1 MDISVITVTWNS
13 KERIGEQIRSVFSG
27 CTDILCEEIVV
38 DNASTDGT
46 VDAVREEFSDV
57 QVIANTENKGFG
69 YANNQGLALAT
80 GEYVLFLNPDMRVEP
95 GSLDTILAWM
105 KQNADVGIVSVKL
118 VDTNGTFLW
127 DASPR
132 RLPKLWEQLALIL
145 KLPHVFPRMLD
156 SYHMTD
162 MDPDVEQDVDS
173 IRGSFMLM
181 RRDFLNKTGWAFD
194 PRYFIWYEDVDICRE
209 AKKHGYRVMYTP
221 IITCVDYVGQ
231 SFKKRTTLW
240 KQKQFTK
247 SMLTYFQK
255 WHAWYVWMWI
265 ALLRPVGIALA
276 WANDKMATRKQA

>member
-1 MDISVITVTWNS
+1 MRTI
-13 KERIGEQIRSVFSG
+13 
-27 CTDILCEEIVV
+27 
-38 DNASTDGT
+38 
-46 VDAVREEFSDV
+46 
-57 QVIANTENKGFG
+57 KGWHSQQG
-69 YANNQGLALAT
+69 SMYYA
-80 GEYVLFLNPDMRVEP
+80 LNPDMRVEP

-209 AKKHGYRVMYTP
+209 AKKHGYRVCIPPLLPVSTMWGK
-221 IITCVDYVGQ
+221 VSKNEQHSG
-231 SFKKRTTLW
+231 SKNNL
-240 KQKQFTK
+240 QK
-247 SMLTYFQK
+247 
-255 WHAWYVWMWI
+255 VC
-265 ALLRPVGIALA
+265 
-276 WANDKMATRKQA
+276 